1 MRIIHI
7 LSSVMWS
14 GVERY
19 SLDICRHYS
28 NEGYDVLAITRDA
41 RAVDDVFRRNG
52 VPVRFAPLGGF
63 FSYGAVKAICEVL
76 NEDHSH
82 TVIHCHDTRDAF
94 CALTARSLLG
104 RRDIRVVLTRHYVR
118 RAGRSPFHK
127 YTYRNVDR
135 LIFVS
140 EAARSRFLSGWQW
153 NKGRFA
159 DNVGGVVIHNSINI
173 PLKGVAEEPARGAVT
188 GMYLGRLAPD
198 KGLEQIIGALGM
210 MRGSKL
216 RMRLVGTGHPDY
228 VDSLRRR
235 AEDAGVM
242 EMIDWPRHRE
252 DTDGLIR
259 LSHFG
264 VLPSTAPEAF
274 GMSNLEFMSE
284 GRPIICTGNGAQPEY
299 ITDRR
304 EGILVA
310 PGDVRGLAI
319 EMQRLVADRNLR
331 LALGKAARS
340 RFENE
345 LSWPHFIRKLDQQYF
360 FDFSDEKFGKF
371 AEKN

>member
-19 SLDICRHYS
+19 SLDICRHFRS
-28 NEGYDVLAITRDA
+28 EGCDVLAITRDA
-41 RAVDDVFRRNG
+41 RAVDDVFRRNE

-63 FSYGAVKAICEVL
+63 LSYGAVKSICDVL
-76 NEDHSH
+76 NESH
-82 TVIHCHDTRDAF
+82 DDTVIHCHDTRDAF
-94 CALTARSLLG
+94 CALTARNLLG
-104 RRDIRVVLTRHYVR
+104 RRNIRVILTRHYVR
-118 RAGRSPFHK
+118 RAGRSPLHK
-127 YTYRNVDR
+127 YAYRNVDR

-140 EAARSRFLSGWQW
+140 EAARSKFLSGWQW
-153 NKGRFA
+153 NKDRFA
-159 DNVGGVVIHNSINI
+159 DDVDDIVIHNSLNI
-173 PLKGVAEEPARGAVT
+173 SLREPSDEPGRGAVI

-198 KGLEQIIGALGM
+198 KGLEEIIGALGLL
-210 MRGSKL
+210 RGTKL
-216 RMRLVGTGHPDY
+216 RMRLVGAGHPDY

-235 AEDAGVM
+235 AEASGVM
-242 EMIDWPRHRE
+242 EMIDWPRYRE

-274 GMSNLEFMSE
+274 GMSNLEFMAE

-304 EGILVA
+304 EGIIVN
-310 PGDVRGLAI
+310 PGDIRGLAE
-319 EMQRLVADRNLR
+319 EMRRLASDRNLR
-331 LALGKAARS
+331 VNLGRAARQ

-345 LSWPHFIRKLDQQYF
+345 LGWPHFIAKLKQVYF
-360 FDFSDEKFGKF
+360 LDFSGEKFGKF